1 MAQAPKYA
9 PFCEGIPQ
17 LDIGNVR
24 IASIETEMRQS
35 YLDYAMSVI
44 VQRALP
50 DARDGFKPVHR
61 RVIYAMH
68 ELGMRSN
75 SRYRK
80 SAGVVGEVLKN
91 YHPHSDVAVY
101 DTLVRMA
108 QDFSLRYPLI
118 DGQGNF
124 GSVDGDPAAAM
135 RYTESRMAQITDEMI
150 VDIDKNTVDFKPN
163 YDASVEEPVVLPARL
178 PNLLINGSSGIAVGM
193 ATNIPPHN
201 LGEICDAVVYV
212 LENPDATPDELM
224 QIVKGPDFPTGGTIL
239 GTEGIRSYFATG
251 RGRIVIRAKA
261 FVEEAQRG
269 NKWQIIVTEL
279 PYQVN
284 KAVLMERIA
293 EMVKDGRIDGIS
305 DMRDESDRSGMR
317 MVIEL
322 KRDAQ
327 PMKVL
332 NNLFKHSSLQQ
343 TFGVIMLA
351 LIDEGTQPRVLPLR
365 RALQE
370 YITHRQV
377 VIRRRTEYDLERAR
391 RRAHILEGLK
401 IAFDNL
407 DEVIQTIR
415 RSQTT
420 ETARRNLM
428 SRFGLSELQANA
440 ILDMQLRRLASLERK
455 KIDDEYKE
463 VLALIAELEG
473 ILADSGKVLD
483 IIRTDMAQIKEKY
496 GDERRTRIQEVSG
509 VLNEEDLIPEV
520 DVLVTITNRGY
531 VKRIAAD
538 AYREQHRG
546 GRGKTG
552 VTFRDEDALQHI
564 LAANTHD
571 SLLVFTNRGRVYQIK
586 VHELPDS
593 GRTAKGVPI
602 VNVISLQPDE
612 TVTTLMNIKS
622 YEESR
627 FLFFT
632 TRQGQVKRT
641 SLDQFKSVRSNGLL
655 AVGIKED
662 DELAWVRQTSGSDEV
677 LLVSEGGQAIKFNE
691 TDVRPMGRGAAGV
704 IGMRLGVND
713 RVIAFEVVDPTR
725 DMLVASERG
734 FGKRTAIELFRGQ
747 GRGGKGV
754 QAMKLTPRTGK
765 IVAAAMVDDE
775 SSVMLMDSKGV
786 VIRIAARTISRLG
799 RSTQGVTL
807 KKLQDDEHLVAMTA
821 TQNKDDDGLGGVD
834 PSMILPI
841 DGK

>member
-1 MAQAPKYA
+1 M
-9 PFCEGIPQ
+9 
-17 LDIGNVR
+17 DIGNVR

-61 RVIYAMH
+61 RVVYAMH
-68 ELGMRSN
+68 ELGMRS
-75 SRYRK
+75 SARYRK

-163 YDASVEEPVVLPARL
+163 YDSSVEEPVVLPARL
-178 PNLLINGSSGIAVGM
+178 PNLLVNGSAGIAVGM

-201 LGEICDAVVYV
+201 LSEICDAVLYV
-212 LENPDATPDELM
+212 IDNPEASPDELM

-251 RGRIVIRAKA
+251 RGRIVVRAKA

-351 LIDEGTQPRVLPLR
+351 LVEEGTQPRVLPLR

-370 YITHRQV
+370 YIGHRQV

-428 SRFGLSELQANA
+428 SRFGLSEIQANA

-455 KIDDEYKE
+455 KIEDEYKE
-463 VLALIAELEG
+463 VLLLIAELEG
-473 ILADSGKVLD
+473 ILADPGKVLD
-483 IIRTDMAQIKEKY
+483 IIRTDMNELKTKY
-496 GDERRTRIQEVSG
+496 GDERRTRI
-509 VLNEEDLIPEV
+509 
-520 DVLVTITNRGY
+520 
-531 VKRIAAD
+531 
-538 AYREQHRG
+538 
-546 GRGKTG
+546 
-552 VTFRDEDALQHI
+552 
-564 LAANTHD
+564 
-571 SLLVFTNRGRVYQIK
+571 
-586 VHELPDS
+586 
-593 GRTAKGVPI
+593 
-602 VNVISLQPDE
+602 
-612 TVTTLMNIKS
+612 
-622 YEESR
+622 
-627 FLFFT
+627 
-632 TRQGQVKRT
+632 
-641 SLDQFKSVRSNGLL
+641 
-655 AVGIKED
+655 
-662 DELAWVRQTSGSDEV
+662 
-677 LLVSEGGQAIKFNE
+677 
-691 TDVRPMGRGAAGV
+691 
-704 IGMRLGVND
+704 
-713 RVIAFEVVDPTR
+713 
-725 DMLVASERG
+725 
-734 FGKRTAIELFRGQ
+734 
-747 GRGGKGV
+747 
-754 QAMKLTPRTGK
+754 
-765 IVAAAMVDDE
+765 
-775 SSVMLMDSKGV
+775 
-786 VIRIAARTISRLG
+786 
-799 RSTQGVTL
+799 
-807 KKLQDDEHLVAMTA
+807 
-821 TQNKDDDGLGGVD
+821 
-834 PSMILPI
+834 
-841 DGK
+841 